1 MDQVILILG
10 IVIIFVVI
18 NFLLILYIYK
28 LNNNNLKLTLE
39 KDDYKYKLFSL
50 KEKETLLS
58 QQHLYN
64 FAIIQAQNIIINT
77 VDIEIIY
84 DQITD
89 LVNDVLN
96 LRLSYLL
103 QFIPDKNYFIIK
115 TYKGLKLSSENQ
127 NNIFTLEHPILEV
140 FTTDNNFLIDDREHL
155 NLKLDCLNIDHKEQ
169 IKSAIHFNIINPL
182 TLEKIAILGL
192 YTEENNK
199 FNTLE
204 IEFIQNIIK
213 VIQQGIEKISQADK
227 LSLLERAINNST
239 NGIIISEAKQ
249 GNPIIYVNS
258 GFEKITG
265 YSSREVIG
273 KNCKLLQGKNTNPQE
288 INILRQAIINQQK
301 TKVILCNYR
310 KNSTQFWN
318 EVYLSPVYNHQ
329 GKVTHFIGIQNDI
342 TEKYNIEQH
351 LSIKT
356 QELEVFNQQLHQ
368 INHLNNID
376 YDSIENPLNFYL
388 EKITKILE
396 IDIAIISE
404 YLSDKHR
411 IIALYNELSNDNLFT
426 QENYLINSLAHQV
439 LIQEETILFDST
451 ATFHDRN
458 ESNEQNNILTS
469 LIPEELN
476 IILYRGTP
484 IFINKQIYGVIHL
497 FRFSNNQSKNMIPDT
512 LIESISQAI
521 SRIILREETEL
532 EKQQINIALK
542 ESQERLN
549 NILFSLEDVIWSIH
563 PQTFQLTYIN
573 AAAETLF
580 KCPLSNFFKKRTY
593 WLELVHPKQKQQ
605 IKEVYSN
612 LFNISLL
619 GDNLQSHD
627 IEYKIR
633 LKNGEEKYI
642 RDRAHVVYNDQGKVV
657 RIDGI
662 ITDITNKTKIQKA
675 LEKSEEEFRLIFE
688 LAPIGMMITNLE
700 GKIIQVNQSF
710 SDLLAYPLSN
720 IINQKETRI
729 CHPEDRDKSSLFK
742 QRMIT
747 EYLDQDSQERRFL
760 AYNGSVVYTLVNATT
775 LRNNRG
781 EIIHFIQQ
789 IIDISQLKI
798 MEEQIFYDA
807 FHDKLTGLPNRFLLM
822 DRLKQFLNRSI
833 KNQNNY
839 CAILLIDVDNF
850 KKINDSLGHKI
861 GDDLLVLI
869 SEKIVD
875 CVREIDTVARI
886 SGDEFV
892 VFLPDI
898 NTEKDSHE
906 IAGKILTACKF
917 NIFLH
922 GHNVFSSVSIGVT
935 LSSFGYRKSEEMIR
949 DADLAM
955 YQAKESGRNCYR
967 IFNPTMHTD
976 LVKRLSLESALRK
989 ALEKEELE
997 LFYQPIINLQT
1008 GMIAGFEALI
1018 RWNSETHGF
1027 ISPVEFIPIA
1037 EETGLIISL
1046 GKWILQNAS
1055 QQIKKW
1061 ENQYPELK
1069 LFTAVNVSSKQL
1081 LNPNFLQELDDILAS
1096 TQVNPY
1102 LLKVEIT
1109 ETILMNNYDHAKNIL
1124 TKIQERHLKISL
1136 DDFGT
1141 GYSSLSYLH
1150 RLPFNT
1156 LKIDRAFIQPL
1167 IHLDQKN
1174 PIVEAI
1180 VTLAHNLSLDVVAE
1194 GIETKIQEKIL
1205 TNINCNY
1212 GQGYL
1217 YSKPVNAEEA
1227 TKFIENQLE
1236 KGGRIEELGERRNT

>member
-1 MDQVILILG
+1 MDQVILILA
-10 IVIIFVVI
+10 IVIIFVFI
-18 NFLLILYIYK
+18 NFLLIQYIYK
-28 LNNNNLKLTLE
+28 LRNNNLKLTLE

-64 FAIIQAQNIIINT
+64 FAIIQAQDIIINT
-77 VDIEIIY
+77 VDIDIIY
-84 DQITD
+84 EQITD

-103 QFIPDKNYFIIK
+103 QFIPDKNYFIFK
-115 TYKGLKLSSENQ
+115 THRGLNLSSENQ
-127 NNIFTLEHPILEV
+127 HNIFTLDHPIIEV
-140 FTTDNNFLIDDREHL
+140 FATDHKFLIDDRTHL
-155 NLKLDCLNIDHKEQ
+155 NLKLDCLNIDNKED
-169 IKSAIHFNIINPL
+169 IKSAIHFNIINPI

-213 VIQQGIEKISQADK
+213 VVQQGIEKMSQVDK
-227 LSLLERAINNST
+227 LSLLERAINHST
-239 NGIIISEAKQ
+239 NGIVISEAKQ
-249 GNPIIYVNS
+249 GNPIIYTNL

-265 YSSREVIG
+265 YLSSEVLG
-273 KNCKLLQGKNTNPQE
+273 KNCKFLQGRSTNSE
-288 INILRQAIINQQK
+288 AVNKIREAIINQEK
-301 TKVILCNYR
+301 TNVILYNYR
-310 KNSTQFWN
+310 KNDEPFWN

-342 TEKYNIEQH
+342 TEKYNIEQN

-356 QELEVFNQQLHQ
+356 QELEVFNQQLYQ
-368 INHLNNID
+368 INNLNNID

-404 YLSDKHR
+404 YLGDKHR
-411 IIALYNELSNDNLFT
+411 IITLYNQLSNDNLFT

-439 LIQEETILFDST
+439 IIQEETILFDRTPS
-451 ATFHDRN
+451 FYDRNQNN
-458 ESNEQNNILTS
+458 ESNNKQNNLLNS
-469 LIPEELN
+469 LIPEDLN
-476 IILYRGTP
+476 IVLYRGTP
-484 IFINKQIYGVIHL
+484 IFISQQIYGVIHL
-497 FRFSNNQSKNMIPDT
+497 FRFSSNQSKNRIQDT

-593 WLELVHPKQKQQ
+593 WLELVHPKQHQQ
-605 IKEVYSN
+605 IKEIYSN

-627 IEYKIR
+627 IEYKIV

-642 RDRAHVVYNDQGKVV
+642 RDRAHVVYNDKGKVV

-662 ITDITNKTKIQKA
+662 ITDITNKTIIQKA

-688 LAPIGMMITNLE
+688 LAPIGMMITNLD
-700 GKIIQVNQSF
+700 GKIIQVNQSL
-710 SDLLAYPLSN
+710 SDLLNYPLAN

-729 CHPEDRDKSSLFK
+729 YHPEDREKSLLFK
-742 QRMIT
+742 EQMIT
-747 EYLDQDSQERRFL
+747 EYLDQDCQERRFL
-760 AYNGSVVYTLVNATT
+760 AYNGSVVYTLVNVTA

-822 DRLKQFLNRSI
+822 DRLKQFLNINI
-833 KNQNNY
+833 KSQNNQ

-850 KKINDSLGHKI
+850 KTVNDSLGHQI
-861 GDDLLVLI
+861 GDNLLVLI
-869 SEKIVD
+869 SEKIID

-898 NTEKDSHE
+898 NTEKDAYK

-917 NIFLH
+917 NTILE
-922 GHNVFSSVSIGVT
+922 GYPVFSSVSIGVT
-935 LSSFGYRKSEEMIR
+935 LSSFGYIKAEEMIR

-989 ALEKEELE
+989 ALENEELE
-997 LFYQPIINLQT
+997 LFYQPIINLKT

-1037 EETGLIISL
+1037 EETGLIIFL
-1046 GKWILQNAS
+1046 GKWILETACK
-1055 QQIKKW
+1055 QIKKW
-1061 ENQYPELK
+1061 EENYPDLK
-1069 LFTAVNVSSKQL
+1069 LLTAVNVSSKQL
-1081 LNPNFLQELDDILAS
+1081 LNPNFLEELDDILAS
-1096 TQVNPY
+1096 TQVNPH
-1102 LLKVEIT
+1102 LLKIEIT
-1109 ETILMNNYDHAKNIL
+1109 ETILMNNYDYAKKIL

-1167 IHLDQKN
+1167 IHPEQKS

-1205 TNINCNY
+1205 AKINCNY

-1217 YSKPVNAEEA
+1217 YSKPINAEDA
-1227 TKFIENQLE
+1227 TKFIENQLLHKLE
-1236 KGGRIEELGERRNT
+1236 IS

>member
-1 MDQVILILG
+1 MDQVILILA
-10 IVIIFVVI
+10 IVIIFVFI
-18 NFLLILYIYK
+18 NFLLIQYIYK
-28 LNNNNLKLTLE
+28 LRNNNLKLTLE

-64 FAIIQAQNIIINT
+64 FAIIQAQDIIINT
-77 VDIEIIY
+77 VDIDIIY
-84 DQITD
+84 EQITD
-89 LVNDVLN
+89 LVNVVLN

-103 QFIPDKNYFIIK
+103 QFIPDKNYFIFK
-115 TYKGLKLSSENQ
+115 TYRGLNLSSENQ
-127 NNIFTLEHPILEV
+127 HNIFTLDHPIIEV
-140 FTTDNNFLIDDREHL
+140 FATDHKFLIDAREHL
-155 NLKLDCLNIDHKEQ
+155 KLKLDCLNIDNKEN
-169 IKSAIHFNIINPL
+169 IKSAIHFNIINPI
-182 TLEKIAILGL
+182 TLKKTAILGL
-192 YTEENNK
+192 YTEEDNK

-204 IEFIQNIIK
+204 IEFVQNIIK
-213 VIQQGIEKISQADK
+213 IVQQGIEKMSQVDR
-227 LSLLERAINNST
+227 LSLLERAINHST
-239 NGIIISEAKQ
+239 NGIVISEAKK
-249 GNPIIYVNS
+249 GNPIIYTNL

-265 YSSREVIG
+265 YLSSEAIG
-273 KNCKLLQGKNTNPQE
+273 RNCKFLQGKSTDLEAVNKIRE
-288 INILRQAIINQQK
+288 AIINQEK
-301 TKVILCNYR
+301 TNVILYNYR
-310 KNSTQFWN
+310 KNDEPFWN

-342 TEKYNIEQH
+342 TEKYNTEQH

-368 INHLNNID
+368 INNLNNID

-404 YLSDKHR
+404 YLVDKHR
-411 IIALYNELSNDNLFT
+411 IIALYNQLSNDNLFT

-439 LIQEETILFDST
+439 LIQEKTILFDRTPS
-451 ATFHDRN
+451 FYDRN
-458 ESNEQNNILTS
+458 QNNEQNNPLTS
-469 LIPEELN
+469 LIPEDLN
-476 IILYRGTP
+476 IVLYRGTP
-484 IFINKQIYGVIHL
+484 IFINQQIYGVIHL
-497 FRFSNNQSKNMIPDT
+497 FRFSNNQSKNLIQDT

-593 WLELVHPKQKQQ
+593 WLELVHPKQHQQ
-605 IKEVYSN
+605 IKEIYSN

-627 IEYKIR
+627 IEYKIV

-642 RDRAHVVYNDQGKVV
+642 RDRAHVVYNDKGKVV

-662 ITDITNKTKIQKA
+662 ITDITNKTIIQKA

-688 LAPIGMMITNLE
+688 LAPIGMMITNLD
-700 GKIIQVNQSF
+700 GKIIQVNQSL
-710 SDLLAYPLSN
+710 SDLLNYPLSN

-729 CHPEDRDKSSLFK
+729 YHPEDREKSLLFK
-742 QRMIT
+742 EQMIT
-747 EYLDQDSQERRFL
+747 EYLDQDCQERRFL
-760 AYNGSVVYTLVNATT
+760 AYNGSVVYTLVNVTA

-822 DRLKQFLNRSI
+822 DRLKQFLNINI
-833 KNQNNY
+833 KNQNNQ

-850 KKINDSLGHKI
+850 KTVNDSLGHQI
-861 GDDLLVLI
+861 GDNLLVLI
-869 SEKIVD
+869 SEKIID
-875 CVREIDTVARI
+875 CVREIDTIARI

-898 NTEKDSHE
+898 DTEKDAYK

-917 NIFLH
+917 NTILE
-922 GHNVFSSVSIGVT
+922 GYPVFSSVSIGVT
-935 LSSFGYRKSEEMIR
+935 LSSFGYRNSEEMIR

-989 ALEKEELE
+989 ALENEELE
-997 LFYQPIINLQT
+997 LFYQPIINLKT

-1027 ISPVEFIPIA
+1027 ISPIEFIPIA

-1046 GKWILQNAS
+1046 GKWILETACK
-1055 QQIKKW
+1055 QIKKW
-1061 ENQYPELK
+1061 EIQYPHLQ
-1069 LFTAVNVSSKQL
+1069 LLTAVNVSSKQL
-1081 LNPNFLQELDDILAS
+1081 LNPNFLEELDNILAS
-1096 TQVNPY
+1096 TQVNPH
-1102 LLKVEIT
+1102 LLKIEIT
-1109 ETILMNNYDHAKNIL
+1109 ETILMNNYDHAKKIL

-1180 VTLAHNLSLDVVAE
+1180 ITLAHNLSLDVVAE

-1205 TNINCNY
+1205 AKINCNY

-1217 YSKPVNAEEA
+1217 YSKPINAEDA
-1227 TKFIENQLE
+1227 TKFIENQLLQ
-1236 KGGRIEELGERRNT
+1236 KFP

>member
-1 MDQVILILG
+1 MEQTIIILG
-10 IVIIFVVI
+10 IVIVFVFI
-18 NFLLILYIYK
+18 NFLLIQYIYK
-28 LNNNNLKLTLE
+28 LRNNNLKLTLE
-39 KDDYKYKLFSL
+39 KDEYKYNLFAI
-50 KEKETLLS
+50 KEKNDKLS
-58 QQHLYN
+58 AQHLYN
-64 FAIIQAQNIIINT
+64 FAIIQAKDIIINT
-77 VDIEIIY
+77 GDLETIY
-84 DQITD
+84 HQITE
-89 LVNDVLN
+89 LVSDILN
-96 LRLSYLL
+96 INLSYFL
-103 QFIPDKNYFIIK
+103 QFISDQNCFVIQNSRGISLKN
-115 TYKGLKLSSENQ
+115 
-127 NNIFTLEHPILEV
+127 NNEDNMINIDHEFVEV
-140 FTTDNNFLIDDREHL
+140 FNTDNQFLIDDRQHL
-155 NLKLDCLNIDHKEQ
+155 KLKLDCLNLDNYEQ
-169 IKSAIHFNIINPL
+169 IKSAIHFNIIHPI
-182 TLEKIAILGL
+182 TLQKIAVLGL

-213 VIQQGIEKISQADK
+213 VIQQAIEKIAQVDK

-249 GNPIIYVNS
+249 GNPIIYTNS

-265 YSSREVIG
+265 YSSQEVIG
-273 KNCKLLQGKNTNPQE
+273 KNCKILQGKKTNPE
-288 INILRQAIINQQK
+288 DINQLKQAIIHQYE
-301 TKVILCNYR
+301 TKVILYNYR
-310 KNSTQFWN
+310 KNGTEFWN
-318 EVYLSPVYNHQ
+318 EVYLSPVYNHES
-329 GKVTHFIGIQNDI
+329 KVTHFIGIQNDI
-342 TEKYNIEQH
+342 TEKYNVEQR

-396 IDIAIISE
+396 VDITIISE
-404 YLSDKHR
+404 YLGDKHR

-426 QENYLINSLAHQV
+426 PENYLINSLAHQV
-439 LIQEETILFDST
+439 LLKEKTILFDRK
-451 ATFHDRN
+451 APFHDRN
-458 ESNEQNNILTS
+458 RNDEENNILTS
-469 LIPEELN
+469 YIPEELN
-476 IILYRGTP
+476 ISLYMGTS
-484 IFINKQIYGVIHL
+484 IVINKQIYGVIHL
-497 FRFSNNQSKNMIPDT
+497 FRFSSNQSKNMIQDT

-573 AAAETLF
+573 AAAEILF

-593 WLELVHPKQKQQ
+593 WLELVHPQQQQQ

-642 RDRAHVVYNDQGKVV
+642 RDRAHVVYNDRGKVI

-710 SDLLAYPLSN
+710 SDLLQYPLSN
-720 IINQKETRI
+720 IINQKESRI
-729 CHPEDRDKSSLFK
+729 CHPEDREKSSLFK

-760 AYNGSVVYTLVNATT
+760 AYNGSVVHTLVNATT

-789 IIDISQLKI
+789 IIDISELKI

-822 DRLKQFLNRSI
+822 DRLKQFLNRTI
-833 KNQNNY
+833 KNQNNQ

-850 KKINDSLGHKI
+850 KTINDSLGHKI

-875 CVREIDTVARI
+875 CIRKVDTVARI

-898 NTEKDSHE
+898 NTEKDSYE

-917 NIFLH
+917 NIFLQ

-976 LVKRLSLESALRK
+976 LVKKLSLESALRK
-989 ALEKEELE
+989 ALDKEELE
-997 LFYQPIINLQT
+997 LFYQPIISLKT

-1046 GKWILQNAS
+1046 GKWILQTAS
-1055 QQIKKW
+1055 QQIKEW

-1096 TQVNPY
+1096 TQVNPH
-1102 LLKVEIT
+1102 LLKIEIT

-1167 IHLDQKN
+1167 IHPDQKN

-1194 GIETKIQEKIL
+1194 GIETKIQEQIL

-1217 YSKPVNAEEA
+1217 YSKPINVKEA
-1227 TKFIENQLE
+1227 TEFINNQLE
-1236 KGGRIEELGERRNT
+1236 IEDRRNT